1 MEHAKM
7 LKKLMELGISEKEAR
22 IYSALLQKRELTAIE
37 IQKTAHVPR
46 TKVYEITHKMILS
59 NMCIE
64 KQIGGRKKYQAV
76 EPKKFLK
83 SLMKKN
89 ERELI
94 EKRKLAG
101 EIEKIASPEYARG
114 MQKTDIS
121 KSVEIIRDQP
131 SIHERY
137 LNLLRNTKKELVG
150 LVKPPYVHQYNEL
163 RLGEQ
168 DEIMF
173 RKIKKGVKVR
183 MLYEIPVK
191 KIKWT
196 YSYIKKCV
204 ERGEKARVIASVP
217 AKINIFDQRYI
228 VVALT
233 NLKPGAS
240 PLTMFVIEHPP
251 LARAGKILFDYLW
264 AQAQNY
270 HSLKSLIRKRD
281 TKH

>member
-1 MEHAKM
+1 
-7 LKKLMELGISEKEAR
+7 MELGISEKEAR

-37 IQKTAHVPR
+37 IQKTAYVPR
-46 TKVYEITHKMILS
+46 TKVYEITHKMIL
-59 NMCIE
+59 NKMCIE

-76 EPKKFLK
+76 EPKKFLNH
-83 SLMKKN
+83 LIKKH
-89 ERELI
+89 EQELI

-101 EIEKIASPEYARG
+101 EIEKIASPEYVRG
-114 MQKTDIS
+114 MQSTDIS
-121 KSVEIIRDQP
+121 KSVEIIEDQP

-137 LNLLRNTKKELVG
+137 LSLLMNTKKEFVG

-163 RLGEQ
+163 KLSEQ
-168 DEIMF
+168 DEMMF

-191 KIKWT
+191 KLKWT

-204 ERGEKARVIASVP
+204 ERGEKARVINSVP
-217 AKINIFDQRYI
+217 AKIYIFDQKFI
-228 VVALT
+228 VVALAD
-233 NLKPGAS
+233 LKPGVS

-251 LARAGKILFDYLW
+251 LARAGMILFDYLW

-270 HSLKSLIRKRD
+270 HSLKSLIKKRN
-281 TKH
+281 TKN